1 MQYLDFVTI
10 IKTTPETE
18 ALGVKAGMDG
28 AIVLPEIRD
37 NTFMVEVFN
46 FQGDTQCV
54 TPIDVSHLK
63 LRERNDL
70 TDAEILA
77 TCPGITLTG
86 GANMKMAK
94 FITLKANKNLAN
106 KNKKIF
112 TTHNE
117 YLFLI

>member
-46 FQGDTQCV
+46 FSRGH
-54 TPIDVSHLK
+54 SM
-63 LRERNDL
+63 RN
-70 TDAEILA
+70 
-77 TCPGITLTG
+77 P
-86 GANMKMAK
+86 
-94 FITLKANKNLAN
+94 
-106 KNKKIF
+106 
-112 TTHNE
+112 
-117 YLFLI
+117 Y